1 MLRADRIECLRNE
14 QQLFTELSF
23 SAEPGQV
30 LFVEGANG
38 SGKTTLL
45 RMLCG
50 LRQPDEGDILWRDQP
65 FIDLG
70 AEYSA
75 NVIYIGHHAGV
86 KRDLTVEENLQMA
99 SALIATKPDID
110 FETVLDEI
118 KLYALADQLAGHL
131 SAGQQ
136 RRVALARLLMTSA
149 PVWVLD
155 EPFTSL
161 DVKVIAWLEA
171 LFEAHVQNGG
181 MIILTSHQAVNL
193 TGCDVVS
200 LRLGS

>member
-65 FIDLG
+65 IIDLG

-110 FETVLDEI
+110 FETVLD
-118 KLYALADQLAGHL
+118 
-131 SAGQQ
+131 
-136 RRVALARLLMTSA
+136 
-149 PVWVLD
+149 
-155 EPFTSL
+155 
-161 DVKVIAWLEA
+161 
-171 LFEAHVQNGG
+171 
-181 MIILTSHQAVNL
+181 
-193 TGCDVVS
+193 
-200 LRLGS
+200 